1 MHLPARLI
9 TEGKRIVEAA
19 TGRAVRL
26 RGVNWS
32 GLEYSNEGPRPGELA
47 TIVYEWGANIIRLPF
62 NQKWALMDDDY
73 RQELDRAIQHA
84 EHCGA
89 YTLLDLHWMN
99 DEIPYG
105 GDNFVPPLP
114 NAESVEVW
122 RMLARRYRGHPSVL
136 FDLFN
141 EPHDPLVDDPYPL
154 VAADGTVLRGDRVGV
169 EEWRPWALALID
181 AIREVH
187 PESLIFVSGVDW
199 GYDLRGMGMERENV
213 VYSTHVYGER
223 GEDWHGAFGRLAATA
238 PVFAGEWGG
247 TDVEWGRRLAD
258 YMDGLGMGW
267 TAWSWCDEPRLQR
280 DGRATEFGE
289 MVRARLRGLP
299 ERRGS

>member
-1 MHLPARLI
+1 VRLR
-9 TEGKRIVEAA
+9 TTGNRIVDAA
-19 TGRAVRL
+19 TGTPVRL

-32 GLEYSNEGPRPGELA
+32 GLEYSNEGPRQGEIA
-47 TIVYEWGANIIRLPF
+47 TIVGEWSSNIIRLPF
-62 NQKWALMDDDY
+62 NQKWALLDDGY
-73 RQELDRAIQHA
+73 RQELDRAIQQA

-114 NAESVEVW
+114 NPESIDVW
-122 RMLARRYRGHPSVL
+122 RMLAWRYRDRPSVL

-154 VAADGTVLRGDRVGV
+154 VAPDGALLRRGKVRM

-187 PESLIFVSGVDW
+187 PQSLIFVSGTEW
-199 GYDLRGMGMERENV
+199 GYDLRGFPLDRENI
-213 VYSTHVYGER
+213 VYSTHVYEQR
-223 GEDWHGAFGRLAATA
+223 GTDWHGAFGRLASTA

-247 TDVEWGRRLAD
+247 TNVVWGQRLAE
-258 YMDGLGMGW
+258 YFDGLEIGW

-280 DGRATEFGE
+280 DGTATEFGE
-289 MVRARLRGLP
+289 FVRSRLRGSP
-299 ERRGS
+299 ERLGT